1 MIARAPH
8 TQLGVP
14 HPTFASDNQKV
25 DDILTYIVKD
35 TNAWVWR
42 KGRAHVCNSRRIFT
56 NFKTHYPGASNTN
69 NIVDGTELML
79 RSTFYTGEKR
89 NFTFEKY
96 VQMHKDAHTMMEN
109 LTATQYP
116 GIDSRSK
123 VKHLFDGIKTSS
135 LDTAKATM

>member
-1 MIARAPH
+1 M
-8 TQLGVP
+8 
-14 HPTFASDNQKV
+14 
-25 DDILTYIVKD
+25 
-35 TNAWVWR
+35 
-42 KGRAHVCNSRRIFT
+42 FT
-56 NFKTHYPGASNTN
+56 NLKNHYLGASNTD
-69 NIVDGTELML
+69 NIVNEAELMI
-79 RSTFYTGEKR
+79 RSTSYTGEKR

-135 LDTAKATM
+135 LDTAKATMW